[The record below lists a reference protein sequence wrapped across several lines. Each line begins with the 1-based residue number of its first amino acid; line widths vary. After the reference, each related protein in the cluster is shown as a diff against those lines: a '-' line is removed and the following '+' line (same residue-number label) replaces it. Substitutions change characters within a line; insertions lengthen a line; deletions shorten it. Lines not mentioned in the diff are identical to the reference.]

1 MERDLELE
9 DATSHQKMAETNQ
22 DLFSYMAFS
31 VFVETGTIKTNV
43 SLGFTLGQV
52 SDLLIRKKK
61 MKQSL
66 QRWKKTRQDGMPCTN
81 CKAGVVF
88 PLLPMVIYN
97 VCPLGYS
104 CKSSLAKYLK
114 NKIYSAN
121 VSGFL
126 LFQVHREI
134 VLSVP
139 IVARQA
145 MGQFLLM
152 NCASKYPSYTGTVTC
167 PLNA

>member
-1 MERDLELE
+1 
-9 DATSHQKMAETNQ
+9 
-22 DLFSYMAFS
+22 
-31 VFVETGTIKTNV
+31 
-43 SLGFTLGQV
+43 
-52 SDLLIRKKK
+52 

-145 MGQFLLM
+145 MG
-152 NCASKYPSYTGTVTC
+152 
-167 PLNA
+167 PLQSQGRDLFIFTSCVIQ